1 MEAPAGPG
9 TTMLQRL
16 SETCKSGLV
25 AVAPQLYREMGMEP
39 AYLSSAQTASFIAGE
54 LDKAL
59 AFVRL
64 SGVASLK

>member
-1 MEAPAGPG
+1 MAPAG
-9 TTMLQRL
+9 TATAALQRL
-16 SETCKSGLV
+16 SETCKAALV

-54 LDKAL
+54 LDKAQAL
-59 AFVRL
+59 VGL